1 MIKITLIVI
10 TLLHGLI
17 HLMGGLN
24 ELGIAKIEGV
34 ARTLFP
40 LSPAVK
46 MELGVVWLIALAL
59 FLGAAYGLIAN
70 KAWWQPVIIAAVVVS
85 QILTI
90 LWWPDAKFGTIA
102 NILIISLMLLYKRS

>member
-1 MIKITLIVI
+1 MIKIALIVI
-10 TLLHGLI
+10 SLLHGLI

-46 MELGVVWLIALAL
+46 MGLGVIWLITLAL
-59 FLGAAYGLIAN
+59 FLGAAYGLITN

-85 QILTI
+85 QILII

-102 NILIISLMLLYKRS
+102 NILIVVLMFLYKRS